1 VEAKNLGSS
10 PNAAALYVYLQLVNA
25 EGEVVVVTAD
35 KEWLVDGKPAREHAS
50 NGWGER
56 VNGQIAGFLAEGDSG
71 MARKV
76 RASLVKSTLLMRALG
91 RPNREQ
97 VVTTRPADLTTL
109 QALEL
114 NNGAEFV
121 GYLNR
126 GAAKLASKKENMVRD
141 LYLDALSRI
150 PSDLEEAVAKEVL
163 GDAPTPERVADFL
176 WTVLMLPEFQF
187 NN

>member
-1 VEAKNLGSS
+1 M
-10 PNAAALYVYLQLVNA
+10 
-25 EGEVVVVTAD
+25 VVMTAD
-35 KEWLVDGKPAREHAS
+35 KEWLVDGKPALEHAS
-50 NGWGER
+50 NGWGKS
-56 VNGQIAGFLAEGDSG
+56 VNGQISGFLPQAAGDSL

-76 RASLVKSTLLMRALG
+76 RASLVKSTSLMRALG

-126 GAAKLASKKENMVRD
+126 GAAKLASKEGDMVSE
-141 LYLDALSRI
+141 LYLDALSRM
-150 PSDLEEAVAKEVL
+150 PSDLEKVVAGEVL